1 MARSALGQWYEDG
14 DAIVNQGDVGDCMFV
29 VEEGEVEVVQGS
41 GEGAIRLAVLGEGE
55 FFGEMAVFD
64 RDVRSA
70 SVRALGKVQVMT
82 VDRATF
88 LRRISEDPTL
98 AFRIIKKMSGRIRD
112 LNNELTGLKGG
123 APE

>member
-1 MARSALGQWYEDG
+1 MVRSALGKWYE
-14 DAIVNQGDVGDCMFV
+14 
-29 VEEGEVEVVQGS
+29 EVVQGS
-41 GEGAIRLAVLGEGE
+41 GENRIRLAVLGEGE

-70 SVRALGKVQVMT
+70 TVRALGKVQVMT
-82 VDRATF
+82 VDKATF

-112 LNNELTGLKGG
+112 LNNELSGPKSRTH
-123 APE
+123 E